1 MLIRKCAAFWAV
13 AVMLAGPA
21 TKALAAVGGNSAV
34 TTTAAFQQI
43 VSQGATTA
51 PAASE
56 RPLIPPGA
64 QAKPVPVASA
74 PWDDEKLD
82 AVFFP
87 PGTRQLSRE
96 TSLSL
101 VFNGYRRSSID
112 PCGCVSHVLGG
123 LDREA
128 RLYERLKV
136 AGQPVLK
143 VDGGG
148 FVRDLPYDAHR
159 TRTVFMLEAMR
170 DLQFDAVNVAFPD
183 VSAGISFLQDLQTSY
198 STPFISANIVDET
211 SAPVFAPYR
220 VVPVELKDGTKVRVG
235 FIGVTRSKEQG
246 NPAIIF
252 APGSPPEKPGKTYA
266 IADEVEALKT
276 YLPKVKAQ
284 SDVVVLLAFTFRP
297 SVPKL
302 LQQLGDAANDINI
315 AIAGDWQGLFR
326 DIVEAQGVRI
336 VAGGFEGRQV
346 GHLMLDL
353 AGKKVNSAALQMI
366 EIEQS
371 IPPVPEITKY
381 LEKAKTTL
389 LSPAAIPVQSAPA
402 SHTPPMP
409 DTTFNPAGP
418 APASRRQ

>member
-1 MLIRKCAAFWAV
+1 MHVHQRGPILAV
-13 AVMLAGPA
+13 AIILAGLA
-21 TKALAAVGGNSAV
+21 GHAVAAVGADASV
-34 TTTAAFQQI
+34 TTTTAFQQI

-51 PAASE
+51 PAVGE
-56 RPLIPPGA
+56 RPMIPPGA
-64 QAKPVPVASA
+64 QAKPAPASLVV
-74 PWDDEKLD
+74 WDDDKLD

-87 PGTRQLSRE
+87 PGTRELSRE

-143 VDGGG
+143 VDAGG
-148 FVRDLPYDAHR
+148 FMRDLPYDVHR
-159 TRTVFMLEAMR
+159 TRTVFMLEAMKE
-170 DLQFDAVNVAFPD
+170 LQFDVVNVAFPD
-183 VSAGISFLQDLQTSY
+183 VSAGISYLQDLQTSF

-211 SAPVFAPYR
+211 SAPVFAPYKI
-220 VVPVELKDGTKVRVG
+220 VTVELKDGTKVRIG

-284 SDVVVLLAFTFRP
+284 SDVVVLLAFAFRP
-297 SVPKL
+297 SVVKL
-302 LQQLGDAANDINI
+302 LQQLGDAASNINI
-315 AIAGDWQGLFR
+315 AVAGDWQGLFR
-326 DIVEAQGVRI
+326 DIVEAQGVKI

-353 AGKKVNSAALQMI
+353 AGKKVNAAALQMI

-371 IPPVPEITKY
+371 IPPVPEISKY

-389 LSPAAIPVQSAPA
+389 LSPVAVPMQVGTGT
-402 SHTPPMP
+402 HMPPGP
-409 DTTFNPAGP
+409 DTTFNPSGPVP
-418 APASRRQ
+418 APNR